1 MIGWRQGIALG
12 AREVLAYRT
21 ELLARCVSA
30 ALVGVLTTSVWL
42 AVTRGRTEVGGVPAS
57 ALVTYV
63 LVAWLWAAAVSTRV
77 DQHLADR
84 AASGALALDL
94 LRPGSLQAQAY
105 FRDLGRTAATAVFTT
120 VPLLAGALVVV
131 PVPVPT
137 APSAWLAFAASLPV
151 SHALAFAL
159 AWLVGLGAVLLRT
172 GTGLLHLKG
181 AVLALLSGAL
191 IPLEIYPD
199 AVRHVVVWLP
209 FAGLSHTPAALLT
222 GRGGLDLLA
231 VQAGWAVLLLGL
243 GHRAWRSVS
252 RHLVLQ
258 GG

>member
-1 MIGWRQGIALG
+1 MRGWRQTVALG

-21 ELLARCVSA
+21 ELVARCTSA

-42 AVTRGRTEVGGVPAS
+42 AVTRDRPAVGGVPAS

-63 LVAWLWAAAVSTRV
+63 LVAWLWAAAVSTRI

-94 LRPGSLQAQAY
+94 LRPGSLQARAY
-105 FRDLGRTAATAVFTT
+105 FRDVGRTAATALFTT
-120 VPLLAGALVVV
+120 VPLLVGSVFVV
-131 PVPVPT
+131 PVSLPT
-137 APSAWLAFAASLPV
+137 DPSTWVAFAASLPV

-172 GTGLLHLKG
+172 GNGLLHLKG
-181 AVLALLSGAL
+181 ALLALLSGAL

-199 AVRHVVVWLP
+199 AVRRVVVWLP

-231 VQAGWAVLLLGL
+231 VQAAWAVVLLGL
-243 GHRAWRSVS
+243 GHQAWRKVS
-252 RHLVLQ
+252 RHLVVQ